1 MPTSPRVRYKG
12 RGRTGGVEPRPYG
25 TVCRGGRPC
34 PPAPDN
40 ATPCRAGPV
49 CPAGCGKNLSGRR
62 GRRPLRMGC
71 KKCVGEGLCPSRGR
85 GRTPP
90 LRKRYKGCNGRAT
103 ARVAPTDGLQEVQW
117 AGDRKGRPYGGLQ
130 VVQGTG
136 RCRHRPLRKRN
147 KKCNGRATARV
158 APTDGLQEVQWAGDH
173 EGRPYGGIIW
183 GHEVFLF
190 SCKFILEKQ
199 LGICYTLHYSG
210 NKFLSA

>member
-49 CPAGCGKNLSGRR
+49 YPAGCGKNLSGRR
-62 GRRPLRMGC
+62 GRRPLQRVTSGC
-71 KKCVGEGLCPSRGR
+71 GMSGR
-85 GRTPP
+85 CRHRP
-90 LRKRYKGCNGRAT
+90 LRKCYKGCNGRAT

-117 AGDRKGRPYGGLQ
+117 AG
-130 VVQGTG
+130 
-136 RCRHRPLRKRN
+136 N
-147 KKCNGRATARV
+147 
-158 APTDGLQEVQWAGDH
+158 H
-173 EGRPYGGIIW
+173 EGRPYGGRVM
-183 GHEVFLF
+183 GLRRFFCV